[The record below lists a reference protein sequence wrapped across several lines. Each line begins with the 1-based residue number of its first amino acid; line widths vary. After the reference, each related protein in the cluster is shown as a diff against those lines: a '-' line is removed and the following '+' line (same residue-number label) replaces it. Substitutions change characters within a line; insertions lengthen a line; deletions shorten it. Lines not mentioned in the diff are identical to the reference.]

1 MHATF
6 LLSILSLLVT
16 SSSQINIAFSNP
28 LSRFDYIHQSCS
40 DIALHICC
48 VPMDILVPD
57 LGRGWFRA
65 EPIAFTY
72 IPMKPMSASVW
83 KYKKDSANRLPW
95 YYGWRFEN
103 GG

>member
-1 MHATF
+1 
-6 LLSILSLLVT
+6 
-16 SSSQINIAFSNP
+16 
-28 LSRFDYIHQSCS
+28 
-40 DIALHICC
+40 
-48 VPMDILVPD
+48 MDILVPD